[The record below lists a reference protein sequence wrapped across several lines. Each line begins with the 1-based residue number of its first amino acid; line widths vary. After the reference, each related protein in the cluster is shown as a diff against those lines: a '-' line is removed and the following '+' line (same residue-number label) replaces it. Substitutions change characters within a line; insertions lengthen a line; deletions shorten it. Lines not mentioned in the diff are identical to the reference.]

1 MVGKDKQMFT
11 PSFPLLGELLVL
23 HCHQQV
29 NSASACSSRFFT
41 DEVWELLVVETNRF
55 AAQFR
60 ASQSASRP
68 RPWHDVTEEEMKAF
82 VGMLMVM
89 GICKLPRIENYWST
103 SHPLFT
109 PQLREV
115 MPLVRF
121 SRYRFLHLADS
132 SVQIP
137 YGQPGYDPLFKVQ
150 PA

>member
-1 MVGKDKQMFT
+1 M
-11 PSFPLLGELLVL
+11 
-23 HCHQQV
+23 

-121 SRYRFLHLADS
+121 SRYMFLHLADS